1 MNSTSGGGECV
12 CASVCEC
19 VSEWRL
25 GSRTDLWRND
35 NGFLCVDTNFMPT
48 NMRDTVFYV
57 SRKEII
63 SDGI

>member
-1 MNSTSGGGECV
+1 MFV
-12 CASVCEC
+12 RAC